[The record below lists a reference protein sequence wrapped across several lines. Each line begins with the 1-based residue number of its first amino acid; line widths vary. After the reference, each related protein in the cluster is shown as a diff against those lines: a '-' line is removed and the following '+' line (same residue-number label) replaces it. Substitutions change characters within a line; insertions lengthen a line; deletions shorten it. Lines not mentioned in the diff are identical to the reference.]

1 MVACRPSP
9 VFQFEFSVM
18 ISNILS
24 EMKEKIFGNDN
35 RQVFKIF
42 DNAMQPKI
50 HARKYMEVTASEYV
64 VIDDDVSFHEN
75 YLSKCIG
82 IS

>member
-1 MVACRPSP
+1 
-9 VFQFEFSVM
+9 
-18 ISNILS
+18 
-24 EMKEKIFGNDN
+24 
-35 RQVFKIF
+35 
-42 DNAMQPKI
+42 MQPKI

-82 IS
+82 MS